1 MHERRSLSLAPA
13 STPHR
18 PESREQLKDVL
29 GNAPGRELTTR
40 DLWSW
45 THPREVRCPD
55 RFRRKN
61 ISRAIRAAAE
71 WMCVRVGRRWPDG
84 TVWKMPDPST

>member
-1 MHERRSLSLAPA
+1 MTPPGFVVRGIRRAFRA
-13 STPHR
+13 T
-18 PESREQLKDVL
+18 
-29 GNAPGRELTTR
+29 PGRELTTR
-40 DLWSW
+40 ELWSW
-45 THPREVRCPD
+45 THPREVHCGD

-71 WMCVRVGRRWPDG
+71 RMAIRVGRRWPDG